1 MSQGRIRVLLADDHR
16 VVREGLAALLRRE
29 ADLEVLGE
37 ADDGAAAVRLA
48 EERSPDIVVM
58 DLAMRGVDG
67 IEAIS
72 QLHGRRP
79 EIQVVVLSMHDDA
92 PTVDR
97 ALRAGARA
105 YVLKGSDSASLCAAI
120 RAVARGEV
128 YLSPEI
134 SDFVLQGY
142 LKPEGDDPLS
152 EREREVLK
160 LIAEGYT
167 GAEIG
172 HQLGL
177 SPKTIEH
184 HREHI
189 TEKLGIRTTAGLVRY
204 AVRRGFVA

>member
-1 MSQGRIRVLLADDHR
+1 MSRAPIRVLLADDHR
-16 VVREGLAALLRRE
+16 IVREGLAALLGRE
-29 ADLEVLGE
+29 ADFEVLGE

-58 DLAMRGVDG
+58 DLSMGGVDG

-72 QLHGRRP
+72 RLRRSRRA
-79 EIQVVVLSMHDDA
+79 IQVVVLSMHDDA

-142 LKPEGDDPLS
+142 LKPEGDDPLT

-167 GAEIG
+167 GAEIAR
-172 HQLGL
+172 QLEL
-177 SPKTIEH
+177 SPKTVEH
-184 HREHI
+184 HREHV

-204 AVRRGFVA
+204 AVRRGLVT